1 MKLIQKTF
9 NGDYIVFEDE
19 DLKNNGGC
27 FEMLKAYVIGSII
40 MIIVLAGGIFLLN
53 MFCEFLF
60 WLGFPGS

>member
-27 FEMLKAYVIGSII
+27 LEMLKAYVIGSII
-40 MIIVLAGGIFLLN
+40 MIIVLFGGIFILN

-60 WLGFPGS
+60 WLGFPSS